1 MGNREKFI
9 ILSFPRFAG
18 EKFISNCL
26 SLSKYCCPQN
36 PVSAKYL
43 LGAPDDYEYRLKSV
57 MRTLPLCRN
66 EMTKW
71 IEKYEFGDVQLYG
84 SAFKQWTD
92 GISAAPAVLVQQL
105 IDDNFKLFLTAHGG
119 DLPVR
124 NLLKVWP
131 GSAVIKLINHSQFS
145 EISCRLKSDDKKT
158 INDHAGNYC
167 KQKYQELAGEIW
179 PTWEQFES
187 VGYNIRKLSE
197 YSNVADEIEQF
208 YNWDGID
215 QNSVLFDVDGS
226 IFNKDTFLQAM
237 EQLYLTL
244 GLDDFNP
251 NLVATFW
258 QTYISLHID
267 N

>member
-1 MGNREKFI
+1 M
-9 ILSFPRFAG
+9 SFPRFAG
-18 EKFISNCL
+18 GKFISNCL
-26 SLSKYCCPQN
+26 SLSQHCCPQDTYT
-36 PVSAKYL
+36 ATHL
-43 LGAPDDYEYRLKSV
+43 LNNSKDYNLRLQQVLK
-57 MRTLPLCRN
+57 TIPATKK
-66 EMTKW
+66 EMIHW
-71 IEKYEFGDVQLYG
+71 IPKYEFGDIQLYG
-84 SAFKQWTD
+84 SACEHWSN
-92 GISAAPAVLVQQL
+92 GISAAPTVLVQQL
-105 IDDNFKLFLTAHGG
+105 IDDNFKLFLNAHGG
-119 DLPVR
+119 EFNVK

-131 GSAVIKLINHSQFS
+131 NSCVIKLINHSKFS
-145 EISCRLKSDDKKT
+145 EISRRLKSNDKKT

-167 KQKYQELAGEIW
+167 KQKFQELAGETW

-208 YNWDGID
+208 YNWDCID